1 MIRSYISIVR
11 RAKEKK
17 YKLMYL
23 DYHIVVKCLFIKF
36 LITLIMHTV
45 FMSLKVDKIDSFPT
59 KKAYMNTN
67 ITDMAAYC

>member
-1 MIRSYISIVR
+1 
-11 RAKEKK
+11 
-17 YKLMYL
+17 MYL

-36 LITLIMHTV
+36 LITPIMHTV
-45 FMSLKVDKIDSFPT
+45 YMSLKVDKTDSFPT